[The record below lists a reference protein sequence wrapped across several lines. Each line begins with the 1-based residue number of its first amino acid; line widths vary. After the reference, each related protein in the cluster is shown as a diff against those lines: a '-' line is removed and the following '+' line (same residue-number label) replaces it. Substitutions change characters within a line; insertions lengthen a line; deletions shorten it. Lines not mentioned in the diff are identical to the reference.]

1 MSFPQTI
8 MGKYGWEKTVTT
20 SQKHQLGAQM
30 QIGDREFKY
39 YKAGEAITAGLL
51 LMQPAAI
58 AAHDRDITVTTG
70 VNISA
75 GDTTVSLEV
84 PTTDLTKDQY
94 KDGWLIL
101 NDEGEEGHMYRI
113 KSHPA
118 HDASDDNTVIITL
131 DEEDGFVHAITA
143 GAANIQ
149 CGLAA
154 NPYLSSTIYQ
164 HDAIVGSPL
173 GWSVS
178 DVASGSFAWMC
189 VKGLTMALCN
199 GSVTIGLPVVAANDT
214 LDGAVEALDSDDD
227 AEGTIVGYMGNT
239 VGANTEYSLIK
250 ANIQ

>member
-1 MSFPQTI
+1 

-20 SQKHQLGAQM
+20 SQKHKLGTKM
-30 QIGDREFKY
+30 QIDDRVFKY

-51 LMQPAAI
+51 LMQPAAV

-70 VNISA
+70 ADISA

-84 PTTDLTKDQY
+84 VTTNLTKDQY

-101 NDEGEEGHMYRI
+101 NDIGEEGHMYRI
-113 KSHPA
+113 KSNPA
-118 HDASDDNTVIITL
+118 HVAGTDATAIFTL
-131 DEEDGFVHAITA
+131 DEEDGFVHAISA
-143 GAANIQ
+143 GASAIQ

-164 HDAIVGSPL
+164 HDAIVGAPL
-173 GWSVS
+173 GWSAS
-178 DVASGSFAWMC
+178 DVASGSFGWMC

-199 GSVTIGLPVVAANDT
+199 GAVTIGLPVVAANDT

-239 VGANTEYSLIK
+239 VGADTEYSLIK